1 MPKIDRVKEF
11 INYLKVLLIFLLATS
26 VGLISWL
33 VDNYDS
39 DEKILV
45 YTDIVTILLIFIICI
60 FLNKK
65 IIKDIKSLEEL

>member
-1 MPKIDRVKEF
+1 MI
-11 INYLKVLLIFLLATS
+11 LIFLLATS

-33 VDNYDS
+33 VNNYDTA
-39 DEKILV
+39 KLILI
-45 YTDIVTILLIFIICI
+45 YTDVFLILFIFIVSI